1 MEFASM
7 DGISVVLHD
16 RLLTITLNRP
26 ERRNAM
32 TPDHMNFVGQLCAQA
47 EHDDD
52 VRVVLITGVGD
63 SFCAGADLAEA
74 DLSADGGQIPPV
86 SMGRNLFLPMLELSK
101 PFIGAINGVA
111 AGGGL
116 GVALCTDI
124 RIASEDARFATSFS
138 RIALTANDAVG
149 YLLPRI
155 VGVAK
160 ALELI
165 YLGTPIAADEA
176 ERVGLVSYVHPRGE
190 FADRVGEFVDR
201 LLAGPP
207 MGLRF
212 SKRLVLEGL
221 DRTYRE
227 HVLAQE
233 YASLANRIVAN
244 DDINEGVAAF
254 KEKRQPRFEGS
265 KLQSRWTN
273 Y

>member
-1 MEFASM
+1 MAFESM
-7 DGISVVLHD
+7 DGVTVTLHD
-16 RLLTITLNRP
+16 HLLTITLDRP

-32 TPDHMNFVGQLCAQA
+32 TPNHMNFVGQLCARA
-47 EHDDD
+47 ELDDE
-52 VRVVLITGVGD
+52 VRVVLITGVND
-63 SFCAGADLAEA
+63 AFCAGADLAEA

-124 RIASEDARFATSFS
+124 RLASEDARFATSFS

-155 VGVAK
+155 VGTAK

-165 YLGTPIAADEA
+165 YAGTPIGAEEA
-176 ERVGLVSYVHPRGE
+176 ERIGLVSYVYGRDE
-190 FADRVGEFVDR
+190 FADRVGEFVER
-201 LLAGPP
+201 ILAGPP

-233 YASLANRIVAN
+233 YASLANRVVAN

-254 KEKRQPRFEGS
+254 KEKRKPRFEGS
-265 KLQSRWTN
+265 KLQSRWEN

>member
-1 MEFASM
+1 MGFESI
-7 DGISVVLHD
+7 DGVDVRLADH
-16 RLLTITLNRP
+16 LLTITLNRP

-32 TPDHMNFVGQLCAQA
+32 TPDHMNYLGQLCLQA

-52 VRVVLITGVGD
+52 VRVVVITGVD
-63 SFCAGADLAEA
+63 DAFCAGADLAEA

-86 SMGRNLFLPMLELSK
+86 SMGRNLFIPMLELSK

-116 GVALCTDI
+116 GVALCADL

-155 VGVAK
+155 VGTAK

-165 YLGTPIAADEA
+165 YVGRPIGATEA
-176 ERVGLVSYVHPRGE
+176 ERVGLVSYVHPRDE
-190 FADRVGEFVDR
+190 FADAVGAFVEQI
-201 LLAGPP
+201 LAGPP

-233 YASLANRIVAN
+233 YASLANRVVAN

-254 KEKRQPRFEGS
+254 KEKRPPRFEGS
-265 KLQSRWTN
+265 TLQSRWSN